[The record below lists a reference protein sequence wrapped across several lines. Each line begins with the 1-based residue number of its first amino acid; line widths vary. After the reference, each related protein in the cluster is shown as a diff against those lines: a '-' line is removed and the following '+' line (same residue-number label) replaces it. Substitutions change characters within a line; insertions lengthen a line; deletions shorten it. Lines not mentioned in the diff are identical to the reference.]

1 MKEVILPD
9 EGGPAKAEANAGRK
23 KPDPLTAEDI
33 MAQRE
38 RLINLPEDEKRA
50 ATEYLAN
57 FIVGTVL
64 KWGFD
69 FKSAPF
75 SYEEMQGDPVEVI
88 SWDCYCS
95 IFYGE
100 RRWPIDVD
108 YCTTVVGI
116 AKSKI
121 DHIVTKFVT
130 RKSHPTYS
138 TDDENKPRNLEEEID
153 KSAGYSIE
161 MGMRG
166 LGFDI
171 AIKAVGNNKVFKRY
185 IEALLE
191 SNDYKE
197 MSIKMDIS
205 VRKVHKIER
214 ELLAYLDRC

>member
-1 MKEVILPD
+1 MILPD
-9 EGGPAKAEANAGRK
+9 EGGPAKADANAGRR
-23 KPDPLTAEDI
+23 KPDPLTAEQI

-38 RLINLPEDEKRA
+38 RLINLPDEEKSA
-50 ATEYLAN
+50 ATEYLAR

-88 SWDCYCS
+88 SWDCYCA
-95 IFYGE
+95 IYYGE
-100 RRWPIDVD
+100 RRWPEDID
-108 YCTTVVGI
+108 YCTVIVGI

-121 DHIVTKFVT
+121 DHIVRKFGT

-138 TDDENKPRNLEEEID
+138 TDDENKPRKLEEDID
-153 KSAGYSIE
+153 KAAGYSIE

-166 LGFDI
+166 LGIDI
-171 AIKAVGNNKVFKRY
+171 AIKAVGNNEMFKRY

-191 SNDYKE
+191 SNDYRK
-197 MSIKMDIS
+197 MAIKMGIT
-205 VRKVHKIER
+205 VRKVYKIER
-214 ELLAYLDRC
+214 ELLAYLNRC

>member
-1 MKEVILPD
+1 MILPD

-23 KPDPLTAEDI
+23 KPDPLTAEQI
-33 MAQRE
+33 MAQRA
-38 RLINLPEDEKRA
+38 RLKNMPEEEKDA
-50 ATEYLAN
+50 AMKYLAN
-57 FIVGTVL
+57 YIVGTVL

-95 IFYGE
+95 IYYGE
-100 RRWPIDVD
+100 RRWPEDVD
-108 YCTTVVGI
+108 FCTVMVGI
-116 AKSKI
+116 AGSKI
-121 DHIVTKFVT
+121 DHIIKKFIV

-138 TDDENKPRNLEEEID
+138 TDDENMSRKLEEEID
-153 KSAGYSIE
+153 KAVGYSIE

-166 LGFDI
+166 LGIDI
-171 AIKAVGNNKVFKRY
+171 AIKAVGNNEVFKRY

-191 SNDYKE
+191 SNDYNE

-205 VRKVHKIER
+205 VKMVHKIER
-214 ELLAYLDRC
+214 ELLIYLSYR